1 MFNWLRKL
9 LDVPIVPATQ
19 LTAEQ
24 VDLELKRLIVYAF
37 VLIMFGGF
45 FAFVYSVTHV
55 EQPMI
60 GTAPID
66 KQYLQNIKEIMLMVL
81 SSLGTILA
89 QKGYAAAREAFTVP
103 DIVPPEPE
111 PKKDEPDAA

>member
-1 MFNWLRKL
+1 VQP
-9 LDVPIVPATQ
+9 VPVTP

-37 VLIMFGGF
+37 VVIMVAGF
-45 FAFVYSVTHV
+45 FAFVFSVTRV
-55 EQPMI
+55 EQPML
-60 GTAPID
+60 GMAPID

-89 QKGYAAAREAFTVP
+89 QKGYSAVREAFADP
-103 DIVPPEPE
+103 APAAPEEE
-111 PKKDEPDAA
+111 PKP

>member
-1 MFNWLRKL
+1 MLNWLRKL
-9 LDVPIVPATQ
+9 LDVQPVPVTP

-37 VLIMFGGF
+37 VVIMVGGF

-55 EQPMI
+55 EQPML

-89 QKGYAAAREAFTVP
+89 QKGYSAVREAFATP
-103 DIVPPEPE
+103 APEPAPEEE
-111 PKKDEPDAA
+111 PKP